1 MGILNTTRIKGRR
14 FFSALAFVS
23 FTCAPLMGQEITGL
37 AGWNIYFDPGHSRI
51 ENMGVYGYSEAQKNL
66 AVAQNLHDLFMT
78 KTDIDTVYLSRDSQD
93 DYITLGDRSADAN
106 TLGAQWFHSIHSD
119 ATSDPTTTANS
130 VLMLWGQYSNG
141 TEKQPPGGQRM
152 SKIMAPTLAKGM
164 RTSPWSD
171 WGDCT
176 FYGCT
181 SGGPY
186 LSVNRN
192 TTMPSELSESGF
204 HTNPM
209 QNQRNMNAHWK
220 RMEAYTFFW
229 SILRDHGIT
238 RPQVRILNGIL
249 YDLESNIPVNGAAV
263 AAGGI
268 TDTTDSHASLF
279 HQYSTDPNKL
289 HNGYYWLE
297 DVAGDTVELV
307 VSAPGYYPDTVQV
320 AMVDTFFT
328 FRDMHLISSMPPVVV
343 SSTPTEGDT
352 AFPAWNPLVI
362 NFSRPMEPSSVETGF
377 AAPGGME
384 GTFTWRDDNR
394 IMEYLPD
401 SLVFLTGYSFTIS
414 GDAQDTYGHFFDG
427 NGDGTG
433 GDSLTVTFRTGPQDM
448 FPPAIV
454 TTFPRAVSRDHQ
466 LQPLINIEFD
476 EEIDGNS
483 VSEGMVRL
491 VYMANQYQVPGT
503 LEHYVVN
510 DRSVLNFFT
519 GEQLEADRRYSVS
532 VQPGL
537 RDLLGN
543 EQTGTPAFV
552 FNTGDHYY
560 LPTTIDNFENGVGNF
575 EKPTYSGSTVGYLVD
590 HIRYGADTEIVNRLT
605 NSTQAMRLSY
615 GWDTTA
621 TSGWLLREYL
631 SGGSARDVRFNSSYT
646 LQAYVFGDGSGNLFR
661 FAVDDDLP
669 NATAA
674 DHEVSP
680 WYTIDWIGWRLVSW
694 DMSLGETGTW
704 VGDGILNGTMRFDSF
719 QLSYGGGEVVI
730 DSIYFDDL
738 RIARSVGLAVAG
750 RIEPI
755 PEQFALQANYPNP
768 FNPSTI
774 IPYDVPRP
782 AELRLVIYNLLGQPV
797 RTLFTGQIL
806 PGHYQAVWDG
816 KDNYGRPAASGIYI
830 YSLQTEG
837 TVISRKMVL
846 TK

>member
-1 MGILNTTRIKGRR
+1 
-14 FFSALAFVS
+14 
-23 FTCAPLMGQEITGL
+23 MGQEITGL

-51 ENMGVYGYSEAQKNL
+51 ENMGTYGYSEAEKNL
-66 AVAQNLHDLFMT
+66 AVALNLHDLFMT
-78 KTDIDTVYLSRDSQD
+78 KTDIDTVYLSRDSQG
-93 DYITLGDRSADAN
+93 DYITLGERSAEAN
-106 TLGAQWFHSIHSD
+106 LLGAAWFHSLHSD
-119 ATSDPTTTANS
+119 ATSQPTTTANS
-130 VLMLWGQYSNG
+130 VLMLWGQHKDG
-141 TEKQPPGGQRM
+141 TEKRWATGGQRM

-164 RTSPWSD
+164 RTSPWSQR
-171 WGDCT
+171 GDCG

-181 SGGPY
+181 GDGPY

-209 QNQRNMNAHWK
+209 QNQRNMNARWK

-238 RPQVRILNGIL
+238 RSQVRILNGIL

-279 HQYSTDPNKL
+279 HKYSTDPNKL

-307 VSAPGYYPDTVQV
+307 VSAPGYYPDTVEV

-328 FRDMHLISSMPPVVV
+328 FRDMHLISSMPPTLVA
-343 SSTPTEGDT
+343 STPAEGDT
-352 AFPAWNPLVI
+352 SFPAWDPIVLT
-362 NFSRPMEPSSVETGF
+362 FSRPMDPIATE
-377 AAPGGME
+377 AAFTPPGGI
-384 GTFTWRDDNR
+384 GGAFLWYNDNR
-394 IMEYLPD
+394 ELHFHPD
-401 SLVFLTGYSFTIS
+401 SLELLTEYSLTIA
-414 GDAQDTYGHFFDG
+414 GTAVDAYGHPFDG

-433 GDSLTVTFRTGPQDM
+433 GDSLTIFFRTGPADLFAPLPVAM
-448 FPPAIV
+448 FPVP
-454 TTFPRAVSRDHQ
+454 VSKDNH
-466 LQPLINIEFD
+466 LQPVINVEFD
-476 EEIDGNS
+476 EEIDNAS
-483 VSEGMVRL
+483 VSAEAIIL
-491 VYMANQYQVPGT
+491 TNLSNSYQVPGQ
-503 LEHYVVN
+503 LRHYVVGE
-510 DRSVLNFFT
+510 RSTLNFFPT
-519 GEQLEADRRYSVS
+519 EQLATGKRYSATI
-532 VQPGL
+532 QKGL

-543 EQTGTPAFV
+543 EETQDRLFV

-560 LPTTIDNFENGVGNF
+560 LPINIDNFNGGISNWWV
-575 EKPTYSGSTVGYLVD
+575 PTGSGSTEGHLVD
-590 HIRYGADTEIVNRLT
+590 HTTYSIETTVVNHLT
-605 NSTQAMRLSY
+605 SSTQAMQLNY

-621 TSGWLLREYL
+621 TSGWLIREYL
-631 SGGSARDVRFNSSYT
+631 NSGSPKSVLFNSSYT
-646 LQAYVFGDGSGNLFR
+646 LQAFVFGDGNGNLFR
-661 FAVDDDLP
+661 FAVDDRYP
-669 NATAA
+669 NLAA
-674 DHEVSP
+674 ENHEVSP

-704 VGDGILNGTMRFDSF
+704 LGDGTLNGTMRFDSF

-774 IPYDVPRP
+774 IPYEVPRP
-782 AELRLVIYNLLGQPV
+782 AELRLVIYNLLGQPI

-830 YSLQTEG
+830 YSLQAEG
-837 TVISRKMVL
+837 AVISRKMVL